1 MLVKKKVMLLHD
13 LEDNG
18 IDYVKEVCG
27 YDFIQKLSDIYYTHS
42 TDDKNK
48 SDWVITTTNL
58 MNLSQ
63 EISFDP
69 NLIKFEINLSFDYL
83 RNLYSKDIQ
92 IIDKEREKRS
102 KEKYEAEPQ
111 SPECAG
117 YGWRTIQM
125 QLDDLKETK
134 RDCIQ
139 IKIFTVGKRDYYCYI
154 V

>member
-1 MLVKKKVMLLHD
+1 
-13 LEDNG
+13 
-18 IDYVKEVCG
+18 
-27 YDFIQKLSDIYYTHS
+27 
-42 TDDKNK
+42 
-48 SDWVITTTNL
+48 

-69 NLIKFEINLSFDYL
+69 NLIKFEVNLSFDYL

-92 IIDKEREKRS
+92 IIDREREKRS
-102 KEKYEAEPQ
+102 KENYENEVH

-125 QLDDLKETK
+125 QLEDLKEAK

>member
-13 LEDNG
+13 LEENG

-63 EISFDP
+63 EISF
-69 NLIKFEINLSFDYL
+69 LESEIAE
-83 RNLYSKDIQ
+83 RNLKNRSA
-92 IIDKEREKRS
+92 IIASE
-102 KEKYEAEPQ
+102 
-111 SPECAG
+111 
-117 YGWRTIQM
+117 
-125 QLDDLKETK
+125 
-134 RDCIQ
+134 
-139 IKIFTVGKRDYYCYI
+139 
-154 V
+154 